1 MPELMPIN
9 IPLHNIGQDMDRAR
23 ATSSEYSMPDLATI
37 RVTLQHI
44 GDLEN
49 LEKALAQ
56 GQAQDPPRIAIRISS
71 SIPPSLG
78 DIEVKSENISNMNN
92 IGPESN
98 TINHKVCDLISS

>member
-1 MPELMPIN
+1 
-9 IPLHNIGQDMDRAR
+9 
-23 ATSSEYSMPDLATI
+23 MPDLATI

-56 GQAQDPPRIAIRISS
+56 GQAQDPPRIAIRLSS